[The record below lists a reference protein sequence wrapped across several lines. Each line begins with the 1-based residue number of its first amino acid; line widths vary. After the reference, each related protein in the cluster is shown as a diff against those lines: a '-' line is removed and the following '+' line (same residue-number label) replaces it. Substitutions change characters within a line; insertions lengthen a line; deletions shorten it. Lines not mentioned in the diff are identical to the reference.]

1 MHNNIKIDDYV
12 TIVSKPKDIPKKG
25 KEWSGNIRRKR
36 SITRC
41 GITHYPI
48 VYNTFCF
55 EFSTNILKLRKKGK
69 IIKRKSMRFPTHL
82 VPYRLYGY
90 FDRSVCHIRRPLP
103 KVHRCLGIKMLILSL
118 FFVYFPVK

>member
-1 MHNNIKIDDYV
+1 MHNNIKIDDYL

-25 KEWSGNIRRKR
+25 EEWSSNVRRKR
-36 SITRC
+36 GITRC
-41 GITHYPI
+41 GIIHYPI

-55 EFSTNILKLRKKGK
+55 EFNTNILKLKK
-69 IIKRKSMRFPTHL
+69 KSKNNQKKKYEVFGE
-82 VPYRLYGY
+82 PYRVYGY

-118 FFVYFPVK
+118 FFLFIFQ